1 MQGVGR
7 LKELVCCQ
15 PWSGRANTS
24 PYAAIP
30 NNPDKC
36 CAKDDFLTWQMRS
49 CVADSGTAMYC
60 LAVQTVRA
68 AQILLL
74 VGVGGVRSYCVATM
88 QAVTGAH
95 TRLFVGVGVTASYA
109 SGRVHTGVRVA
120 HSRFDVAVG
129 ETGSN

>member
-1 MQGVGR
+1 
-7 LKELVCCQ
+7 
-15 PWSGRANTS
+15 
-24 PYAAIP
+24 
-30 NNPDKC
+30 
-36 CAKDDFLTWQMRS
+36 MRS

-74 VGVGGVRSYCVATM
+74 VGVGGVRSYCVAAM

-95 TRLFVGVGVTASYA
+95 TRLLVGVGVTASYA

-129 ETGSN
+129 ETSSN